1 MTIEEI
7 AVQALA
13 RVSEFSNSVPGARSV
28 MYRRIGVRQ
37 QQLFAKAARIN
48 PDYYGIC
55 ATGQLDDGAADLA
68 DLVDPV
74 EAADSIAR
82 IEIAD
87 VGTSAY
93 TTGDRVQPV
102 PVDDTDIEDP
112 PRVTIRNRILRG
124 VGSDLDGVVSL
135 KIHYSRIPLPVAPT
149 DGQRNADLEE
159 PHVELLVVDLAK
171 ILVAKITSLSATVS
185 AAVLGSLDA
194 EEAKLLAD
202 FERHVAEYSGVT
214 SSRFG
219 SPEYQPA
226 RANPPAP

>member
-13 RVSEFSNSVPGARSV
+13 RASEFSNSVPGARSV

-55 ATGQLDDGAADLA
+55 ATGQVDDGAVDLA

-82 IEIAD
+82 IEIAAA
-87 VGTSAY
+87 GTSTYASG
-93 TTGDRVQPV
+93 TRVNSV
-102 PVDDTDIEDP
+102 PVDDTDIEDA

-124 VGSDLDGVVSL
+124 VGTDLDGVVSL
-135 KIHYSRIPLPVAPT
+135 KVHYSRIPLAIAPT
-149 DGQRNADLEE
+149 DGTRQADLEE
-159 PHVELLVVDLAK
+159 PHVELLVVDLTK
-171 ILVAKITSLSATVS
+171 ILVKKLTSLSATIS
-185 AAVLGSLDA
+185 SAVLGSLDT
-194 EEAKLLAD
+194 EEAALLAD
-202 FERHVAEYSGVT
+202 FERHVAEYSGV
-214 SSRFG
+214 SASRFG
-219 SPEYQPA
+219 SPEYQAP
-226 RANPPAP
+226 RANPAA